1 MTTYSNNGG
10 FGNMFEQDTV
20 MTNKG
25 TKSWPPTQ
33 PVVLKKCAKCD
44 NTVKNEEVC
53 SQCFQLTEDAK
64 PILLD

>member
-1 MTTYSNNGG
+1 MTTRSNNGG
-10 FGNMFEQDTV
+10 FGDMYSQDTV

-25 TKSWPPTQ
+25 QKAMR
-33 PVVLKKCAKCD
+33 KCTNCD
-44 NTVKNEEVC
+44 NTIKNEEVC